1 MIAANY
7 FDGRSARL
15 HPVQLATRD
24 GGIALSGDDIA
35 RVYPAASVTMAEP
48 FAQANTVL
56 YFNDG
61 ARCEVAGEA
70 RAALAVALGYRRS
83 RVERWQERWPAALA
97 ALVLLLALLL
107 AAWRWGV
114 PAVADGIALSLPPTA
129 DKALG
134 HSTLAALESGR
145 MLQPSRLSDERI
157 AQVQAVLR
165 KVLPAHPRMPV
176 RLLVRDA
183 PRFGANALALP
194 DGTIVITDLMVR
206 EIIGKQDSFSE
217 YAEAQLAGVL
227 AHELGHVESRHS
239 VRLLARSSLTAA
251 LSAALIGDFSVVA
264 AGVPAILMNMQ
275 HSREMEA
282 DADNY
287 ALATLRQRG
296 LPSGPLA
303 DLFDDSAEQEEEG
316 QAWNLQSYIGSHP
329 LSAARS
335 KRLRQGQP

>member
-7 FDGRSARL
+7 FDGRNARL

-24 GGIALSGDDIA
+24 GGIAVSGDDIA
-35 RVYPAASVTMAEP
+35 RVYPAASVILAEP
-48 FAQANTVL
+48 FAQANSVL
-56 YFNDG
+56 YFSDG

-70 RAALAVALGYRRS
+70 RAALAAALGYRPS
-83 RVERWQERWPAALA
+83 RVARWQQRWPVALA
-97 ALVLLLALLL
+97 ALVLLVALLF

-114 PAVADGIALSLPPTA
+114 PAVADTIAQALPPTA

-134 HSTLAALESGR
+134 ASTLAALESGR
-145 MLQPSRLSDERI
+145 MLRPSRLSDERI

-165 KVLPAHPRMPV
+165 KVLPTQPRLPV
-176 RLLVRDA
+176 RLLVREA

-194 DGTIVITDLMVR
+194 DGTIVVTDLMVR
-206 EIIGKQDSFSE
+206 EIIGKDDTFSN
-217 YAEAQLAGVL
+217 YQTAQLAGVL

-251 LSAALIGDFSVVA
+251 LSAALIGDFSMVA
-264 AGVPAILMNMQ
+264 AGVPAILMNME
-275 HSREMEA
+275 HSRAMEA
-282 DADNY
+282 DADRY
-287 ALATLRQRG
+287 ALSTLRQRG

-303 DLFDDSAEQEEEG
+303 DLFDAAAEEAEEG
-316 QAWNLQSYIGSHP
+316 NAWTYLRSHP